1 MFIKSVSS
9 PTFQDSLLQG
19 DQSSTVSNDLRD
31 LEVSILQTENHPSF
45 PSPYISFLTN
55 LRQQTTS
62 IGTWTKSVRLKNR
75 CDFYYRNDPRQ
86 KSFLLGSR
94 KSGPT
99 KSSNSISQS
108 SWTGC
113 VQCDFNGSICRKSQ
127 KFRRYYDS
135 IMSWISHLLQPSFF
149 DVWES
154 RKGTCPNSVHQEN
167 HRPTWKKTIGSTWFS
182 NSLHNVN
189 KSGVLEWDC
198 ENRNWPGVLISSP

>member
-1 MFIKSVSS
+1 MFIFWACQSNKKPLPSTRR
-9 PTFQDSLLQG
+9 P
-19 DQSSTVSNDLRD
+19 SSTVSNWSQD

-45 PSPYISFLTN
+45 PSPYIRFLTN

-62 IGTWTKSVRLKNR
+62 IGTWSLIFLGCLINR

-113 VQCDFNGSICRKSQ
+113 VQCDFNGSICHKSILTGGITTALCHGYHTS
-127 KFRRYYDS
+127 FS
-135 IMSWISHLLQPSFF
+135 LLFSMSGKVGKAHAQIVFI
-149 DVWES
+149 
-154 RKGTCPNSVHQEN
+154 
-167 HRPTWKKTIGSTWFS
+167 KKTIDQ
-182 NSLHNVN
+182 NE
-189 KSGVLEWDC
+189 K
-198 ENRNWPGVLISSP
+198 RQ